1 MTWLIIAIVSYLVGS
16 IPSGYLLAKTQ
27 GIDIREHGSRN
38 IGATNVLRVLGK
50 NGAIWYFSVM
60 HSRVLRLSNS
70 DF

>member
-50 NGAIWYFSVM
+50 KMG
-60 HSRVLRLSNS
+60 LSGI
-70 DF
+70 FL